1 MEYQKRNCDSGVARI
16 DEMGMG
22 SFLRTVNFDSSDGSL
37 NHTKLIAPNWHL
49 QLDSFHFKRW
59 RRSFLIV
66 LLMDLFI
73 YDLFWCLYLRK
84 SHISIFLE
92 SRCRA
97 RNPRSQSFW
106 DLIVQ
111 RVGRRLNCW
120 KGAYFTLGRR
130 ITLIQTCSACYT
142 YTSVLSLIG
151 QAPVEKF
158 FVGWG

>member
-1 MEYQKRNCDSGVARI
+1 
-16 DEMGMG
+16 
-22 SFLRTVNFDSSDGSL
+22 
-37 NHTKLIAPNWHL
+37 
-49 QLDSFHFKRW
+49 
-59 RRSFLIV
+59 
-66 LLMDLFI
+66 MDLFI

-84 SHISIFLE
+84 SQISIFLE

-130 ITLIQTCSACYT
+130 ITLIQTCSACYM

-158 FVGWG
+158 FVGWGQQGNKDHLVDKNYVCCHPREEGYLGLANLLSKNLSSVGK